1 MLGIVRI
8 LVTTYFK
15 LFYRVEVKGLENVPE
30 KGPVLLCANHLGQ
43 MDMFF
48 IGYKLNRL
56 VRWVAKAEL
65 FKNPLLSAVITWLG
79 AVPINRGKTDVSSV
93 KNIFKLL
100 DEGEIVGIFPE
111 GTRTRGKDR
120 TKIVVKPAFVRYAL
134 ESGSPVLPVALEGS
148 YRWFSKVKVIF
159 GKPFYLGGGT
169 DKDKK
174 YSKEELSEYSK
185 KVMDSIYGLLEEK

>member
-79 AVPINRGKTDVSSV
+79 AVPINRGKPM
-93 KNIFKLL
+93 
-100 DEGEIVGIFPE
+100 FP
-111 GTRTRGKDR
+111 
-120 TKIVVKPAFVRYAL
+120 L
-134 ESGSPVLPVALEGS
+134 
-148 YRWFSKVKVIF
+148 
-159 GKPFYLGGGT
+159 
-169 DKDKK
+169 
-174 YSKEELSEYSK
+174 
-185 KVMDSIYGLLEEK
+185 